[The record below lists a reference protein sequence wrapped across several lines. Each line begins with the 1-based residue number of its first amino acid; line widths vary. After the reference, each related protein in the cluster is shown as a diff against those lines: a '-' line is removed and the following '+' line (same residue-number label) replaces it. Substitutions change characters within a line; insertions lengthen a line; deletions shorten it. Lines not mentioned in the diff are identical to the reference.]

1 MSDTLLRRIRR
12 FRAQLPPHVAE
23 RSATKLLMEAKGEI
37 ERLNAIVDKRGTS
50 NTVLMRSHAEFVAAR
65 CPDGEAVAMDMV
77 HMADE
82 LATLRQIVNEVITLR
97 AIVAKLPK
105 CWRLVDGKRVQDVPV
120 GLGMVVWWI
129 CNGIAWR
136 GRVLGIEEHRLR
148 VMSKDSPNGPC
159 RSAPAVNFCC
169 DTREAAEARGDD
181 AQKRSNRE
189 S

>member
-1 MSDTLLRRIRR
+1 MSDTLLRRIRS
-12 FRAQLPPHVAE
+12 FHAQLPPHVAE
-23 RSATKLLMEAKGEI
+23 RLATKLLMEAKGEI
-37 ERLNAIVDKRGTS
+37 ERLNAELREQT
-50 NTVLMRSHAEFVAAR
+50 TRAEK
-65 CPDGEAVAMDMV
+65 
-77 HMADE
+77 AD
-82 LATLRQIVNEVITLR
+82 

-169 DTREAAEARGDD
+169 DTREAAEAGGGECWHIMM
-181 AQKRSNRE
+181 A
-189 S
+189 